1 MNVFVVI
8 TDECSMRP
16 TAPTCSKLA
25 VSVHVCVMWI
35 VGR

>member
-16 TAPTCSKLA
+16 TAPTYSKLD
-25 VSVHVCVMWI
+25 VSALVCVMCI
-35 VGR
+35 VGM